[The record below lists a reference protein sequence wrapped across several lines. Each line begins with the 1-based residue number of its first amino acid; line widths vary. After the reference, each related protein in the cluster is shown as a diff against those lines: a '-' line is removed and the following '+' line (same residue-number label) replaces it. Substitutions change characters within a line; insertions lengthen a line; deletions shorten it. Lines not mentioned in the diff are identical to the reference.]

1 MKRFGNI
8 RVKLGRGI
16 TKLIHWDNLSNNWN
30 SKIIYL
36 SCELNSINHSSIFIS
51 GQSMI
56 QNESLS
62 SSRSQ

>member
-36 SCELNSINHSSIFIS
+36 SCELNSINHS
-51 GQSMI
+51 
-56 QNESLS
+56 
-62 SSRSQ
+62 